1 MEKIS
6 FVQIIQPYLGWGE
19 VLQSE
24 GNKLT
29 IKLDMRIVSPVRLP
43 LVIIHL
49 REPDMVQLVATE
61 AEVLEVSEKG
71 NSIVRFTVD
80 EK

>member
-29 IKLDMRIVSPVRLP
+29 VKLDMSRLP
-43 LVIIHL
+43 GKI
-49 REPDMVQLVATE
+49 AF
-61 AEVLEVSEKG
+61 SN
-71 NSIVRFTVD
+71 NSLARTRYGSIGCYRSGGIGSFR
-80 EK
+80 KRQFYCPFHGR